1 MPRGFRFLLTS
12 LLLSSLLLA
21 GCDAASF
28 RSPSGPGAYDPAT
41 TSELPAEQGDEP
53 EESTGRRGRGPGGGA
68 MAASLLGTPRDTISH
83 QYVLLRHGKVDELRR
98 LFTESV
104 RDEIT
109 PELVEQLSQN
119 LRPVSL
125 NELVHEVEEEEV
137 DGQLRATVKRKDGSV
152 LTTLVRR
159 GDQWQ
164 AETLWFLPSDRP

>member
-1 MPRGFRFLLTS
+1 MPRCFLALLT
-12 LLLSSLLLA
+12 LLPLTLLLLA
-21 GCDAASF
+21 GCDAAGF

-41 TSELPAEQGDEP
+41 TSELPVEPGDEP
-53 EESTGRRGRGPGGGA
+53 EETTGRQGRGPGGGM

-109 PELVEQLSQN
+109 PELVEQLGQN
-119 LRPVSL
+119 LPPVSL
-125 NELVHEVEEEEV
+125 NELVHEVQEEEV

-152 LTTLVRR
+152 LTTLVKQ
-159 GDQWQ
+159 GNQWQ
-164 AETLWFLPSDRP
+164 AETLWFLPSNPQ